1 MNSDFWKVLC
11 ERRSIRRYLD
21 QTVPSSLL
29 KKIIDAAAHAPS
41 AHNNQPWH
49 FVVVTSPDI
58 RSRLVRSM
66 ADRYDQDMTARNV
79 PDHTRNK
86 RITRSLELLGKAPVL
101 IFAYAVHEHRH
112 RGDAEYDEEMEEVL
126 NRQSVAAAVG
136 HLLAAA
142 AASGLG
148 ACWYAAPL
156 FCPDIVNDQLRVH
169 TEWEP
174 QALITMGYPDE
185 AAPPKDRK
193 PLSDVVTYV

>member
-1 MNSDFWKVLC
+1 MNGDFLRILC
-11 ERRSIRRYLD
+11 ERRSIRRYLERA
-21 QTVPSSLL
+21 VPASVVE
-29 KKIIDAAAHAPS
+29 KIIDAAAHAPS
-41 AHNNQPWH
+41 AHDNQPWH

-66 ADRYDQDMTARNV
+66 AERYDQDMTARKV
-79 PDHTRNK
+79 PDHTRKK

-101 IFAYAVHEHRH
+101 IVAYAVHEHRH
-112 RGDAEYDEEMEEVL
+112 TGGAEYDERMEEVL

-156 FCPDIVNDQLRVH
+156 FCPDIVNDQLQVH
-169 TEWEP
+169 KDWEP
-174 QALITMGYPDE
+174 QALITMGYPAE
-185 AAPPKDRK
+185 AAPPKEKR
-193 PLSDVVTYV
+193 PLRDVMTYV

>member
-1 MNSDFWKVLC
+1 MNSNFWTVLC

-21 QTVPSSLL
+21 RTVPASVLE
-29 KKIIDAAAHAPS
+29 KIIDAASHAPS

-49 FVVVTSPDI
+49 FVVVRSQDI
-58 RSRLVRSM
+58 RSRLVRRM
-66 ADRYDQDMTARNV
+66 AERYDQDMTARKV
-79 PDHTRNK
+79 PDHAREK

-101 IFAYAVHEHRH
+101 IVAYAVHGPQHT
-112 RGDAEYDEEMEEVL
+112 GKSQYDENMEEVL

-156 FCPDIVNDQLRVH
+156 FCPDVVNDQLQVR
-169 TEWEP
+169 TDWEP
-174 QALITMGYPDE
+174 QAMITLGYPDE
-185 AAPPKDRK
+185 AAPPKERK
-193 PLSDVVTYV
+193 PLRDVVTYV